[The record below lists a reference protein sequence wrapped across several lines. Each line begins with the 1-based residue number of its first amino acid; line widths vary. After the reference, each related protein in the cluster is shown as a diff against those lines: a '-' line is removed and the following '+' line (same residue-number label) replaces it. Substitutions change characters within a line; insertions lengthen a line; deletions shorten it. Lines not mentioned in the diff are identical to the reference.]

1 VTPLVSPRAG
11 ARRAARLATAALAA
25 VVLLD
30 AAAARALTLAPLTF
44 EQVTQAAQQV
54 VRARCLERQ
63 TTSDAAGRIES
74 LARFEVLERVKGGG
88 PSAIT
93 VRELGGRVDDRS
105 VVVPGAPLSE
115 PGDEVLLFL
124 EPGES
129 GLEHVVGLALGYMPI
144 VTLPGSGA
152 LVRVA
157 PSLERGFGRG
167 GLEPLGRV
175 LERVRRG
182 GSGS

>member
-1 VTPLVSPRAG
+1 VW
-11 ARRAARLATAALAA
+11 
-25 VVLLD
+25 LD

-54 VRARCLERQ
+54 VRARCLDRQ
-63 TTSDAAGRIES
+63 TTSDASGRVES
-74 LARFEVLERVKGGG
+74 LAQFEVLERVKGGG
-88 PSAIT
+88 SRRVT
-93 VRELGGRVDDRS
+93 VRELGGRLDDRS

-129 GLEHVVGLALGYMPI
+129 GLEQVVGLALGYMPI

-157 PSLERGFGRG
+157 PSLERGLGRG